1 MFNLKDFLTESKMG
15 KLVARLLG
23 KTDLPIGDNG
33 AVSLTDEERELIR
46 SNYGDAFL
54 AKLEGMSF
62 ADSASI
68 ESTHELFDAAVAY
81 HVEQSKAPLLQR
93 IQSLQETITTL
104 ADESEPAPKTT
115 PTSPMTGVAGA
126 TPMTFQI
133 DMRAKHNALV
143 SSILSSGNSVQ
154 FSALENGTIDIS
166 ELNKEFDMTMP
177 PNVRLELL
185 TKRLYLGFKDSRYM
199 TRVQSNTDY
208 IASDAIITEVS
219 QEFTPKWTPK
229 GTMKFTPIRI
239 PYRRHKINV
248 SILPADV
255 IKSWLLFMWEQGKT
269 MQEMPITKYII
280 ENHIIPKVL
289 DDITRSMIGK
299 GKYEAAPADVRTGDE
314 GRPAAKSM
322 DGFETILVEGKKTG
336 EHKINY
342 FKDAKDP
349 FTLKGQ
355 ELLDYVDSFVDAIN
369 DFFVGPLEIHC
380 SEQFLTHYQRED
392 FAVNGKYTGQSIG
405 DKVRFTK
412 FTFAPMESMYNS
424 PILFATTKNNFI
436 ELVDYSKAQN
446 CINKLEEVDYEVKIF
461 GEYSL
466 STGFKIGEA
475 VYASVPEGYD
485 PSATVIL
492 DSPAVDTEDSKWTY
506 GGAEAD
512 STTGEDDLEGA

>member
-1 MFNLKDFLTESKMG
+1 
-15 KLVARLLG
+15 
-23 KTDLPIGDNG
+23 
-33 AVSLTDEERELIR
+33 
-46 SNYGDAFL
+46 
-54 AKLEGMSF
+54 
-62 ADSASI
+62 
-68 ESTHELFDAAVAY
+68 
-81 HVEQSKAPLLQR
+81 
-93 IQSLQETITTL
+93 
-104 ADESEPAPKTT
+104 
-115 PTSPMTGVAGA
+115 
-126 TPMTFQI
+126 
-133 DMRAKHNALV
+133 
-143 SSILSSGNSVQ
+143 
-154 FSALENGTIDIS
+154 
-166 ELNKEFDMTMP
+166 
-177 PNVRLELL
+177 
-185 TKRLYLGFKDSRYM
+185 
-199 TRVQSNTDY
+199 
-208 IASDAIITEVS
+208 
-219 QEFTPKWTPK
+219 
-229 GTMKFTPIRI
+229 
-239 PYRRHKINV
+239 
-248 SILPADV
+248 
-255 IKSWLLFMWEQGKT
+255 
-269 MQEMPITKYII
+269 MPITKYII

-322 DGFETILVEGKKTG
+322 DGYETILVEGKKTG

-355 ELLDYVDSFVDAIN
+355 ELLNYVDSFVDAIN

>member
-81 HVEQSKAPLLQR
+81 HVEKSKAPLLQR
-93 IQSLQETITTL
+93 IQSLQETINTL
-104 ADESEPAPKTT
+104 ADESESAPKTT

-185 TKRLYLGFKDSRYM
+185 AKRLYLGFKDSRYM

-208 IASDAIITEVS
+208 IASDAIIT
-219 QEFTPKWTPK
+219 K
-229 GTMKFTPIRI
+229 
-239 PYRRHKINV
+239 YRR
-248 SILPADV
+248 S
-255 IKSWLLFMWEQGKT
+255 SR
-269 MQEMPITKYII
+269 
-280 ENHIIPKVL
+280 
-289 DDITRSMIGK
+289 RS
-299 GKYEAAPADVRTGDE
+299 
-314 GRPAAKSM
+314 GRPRA
-322 DGFETILVEGKKTG
+322 
-336 EHKINY
+336 
-342 FKDAKDP
+342 
-349 FTLKGQ
+349 
-355 ELLDYVDSFVDAIN
+355 
-369 DFFVGPLEIHC
+369 
-380 SEQFLTHYQRED
+380 R
-392 FAVNGKYTGQSIG
+392 
-405 DKVRFTK
+405 
-412 FTFAPMESMYNS
+412 
-424 PILFATTKNNFI
+424 
-436 ELVDYSKAQN
+436 
-446 CINKLEEVDYEVKIF
+446 
-461 GEYSL
+461 
-466 STGFKIGEA
+466 
-475 VYASVPEGYD
+475 
-485 PSATVIL
+485 
-492 DSPAVDTEDSKWTY
+492 
-506 GGAEAD
+506 
-512 STTGEDDLEGA
+512 

>member
-23 KTDLPIGDNG
+23 KTDLAIGDNG
-33 AVSLTDEERELIR
+33 AVLLTDEERELIR
-46 SNYGDAFL
+46 SNYGEAFL

-62 ADSASI
+62 ADSSSI
-68 ESTHELFDAAVAY
+68 ETTHELFDAAVAY
-81 HVEQSKAPLLQR
+81 HVEKSRAPLLQR
-93 IQSLQETITTL
+93 IQSLQDTINAL
-104 ADESEPAPKTT
+104 AEDPEPAPTASQA
-115 PTSPMTGVAGA
+115 SPMAGVAGA

-143 SSILSSGNSVQ
+143 SSILSSGNSIQ
-154 FSALENGTIDIS
+154 FSALENATIDIS

-185 TKRLYLGFKDSRYM
+185 TKRLYLGFKDSQYM
-199 TRVQSNTDY
+199 TRIQSNTDY

-229 GTMKFTPIRI
+229 GLMKFTPIRI

-255 IKSWLLFMWEQGKT
+255 IKSWLMFMWEQGKT

-299 GKYEAAPADVRTGDE
+299 GKYEPAPTDVRTGDE
-314 GRPAAKSM
+314 GRPASKSM
-322 DGFETILVEGKKTG
+322 DGYETILVEGKKTG

-475 VYASVPEGYD
+475 VYASVPDGYD

-492 DSPAVDTEDSKWTY
+492 DSPAVDTEESKWTY
-506 GGAEAD
+506 GGAEAA
-512 STTGEDDLEGA
+512 STTVSEIEGA